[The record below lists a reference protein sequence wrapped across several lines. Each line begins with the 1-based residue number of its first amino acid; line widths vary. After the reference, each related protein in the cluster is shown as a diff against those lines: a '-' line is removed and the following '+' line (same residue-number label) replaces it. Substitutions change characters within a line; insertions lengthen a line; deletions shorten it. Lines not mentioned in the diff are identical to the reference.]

1 VFHLIGFLR
10 LWTTPFFGGL
20 VVRVNI
26 HEPIMDVAIRMVIEP
41 MISRIVMLPPN
52 YDEYD

>member
-1 VFHLIGFLR
+1 MFHLIGFLR

-26 HEPIMDVAIRMVIEP
+26 HEPIMDVAMRMVIEP
-41 MISRIVMLPPN
+41 MISRIVILPPD

>member
-1 VFHLIGFLR
+1 LIGFLGF
-10 LWTTPFFGGL
+10 WTTPFFGGL

-26 HEPIMDVAIRMVIEP
+26 HEPMMDVAMRMVIEP
-41 MISRIVMLPPN
+41 MISRIVMLSPN

>member
-1 VFHLIGFLR
+1 
-10 LWTTPFFGGL
+10 
-20 VVRVNI
+20 
-26 HEPIMDVAIRMVIEP
+26 MDVAMRMVIEP